1 MSLPQIPT
9 ARERISTYS
18 GPIDGCSS
26 SVMTASPGPLRS
38 RAFMDAPL
46 SDFTPFQ
53 LLGSW
58 LATYDKRIKTIHNDG
73 FRDGPAS
80 EQFYAPGWQ
89 PDLLC
94 DRAIIEY
101 EPVVGPL
108 MHPAYYLYIVRR
120 WHSRSYTRLV
130 KYLAHEQSLPNIV
143 QRRPNSYASPG
154 ATPLHTPRTATI
166 LHPP

>member
-9 ARERISTYS
+9 ARERISTSS

-73 FRDGPAS
+73 FRDDPTS
-80 EQFYAPGWQ
+80 QPFYPPSSQ
-89 PDLLC
+89 PHLLC
-94 DRAIIEY
+94 DRDIVEY
-101 EPVVGPL
+101 ELLIVAL
-108 MHPAYYLYIVRR
+108 MH
-120 WHSRSYTRLV
+120 T
-130 KYLAHEQSLPNIV
+130 AHDLS
-143 QRRPNSYASPG
+143 
-154 ATPLHTPRTATI
+154 
-166 LHPP
+166 

>member
-9 ARERISTYS
+9 ARERISTSS

-73 FRDGPAS
+73 FRDAPPSDHFSPPACHPYLS
-80 EQFYAPGWQ
+80 SDP
-89 PDLLC
+89 L
-94 DRAIIEY
+94 II
-101 EPVVGPL
+101 
-108 MHPAYYLYIVRR
+108 
-120 WHSRSYTRLV
+120 
-130 KYLAHEQSLPNIV
+130 
-143 QRRPNSYASPG
+143 
-154 ATPLHTPRTATI
+154 
-166 LHPP
+166 

>member
-9 ARERISTYS
+9 ARERISTSS

-58 LATYDKRIKTIHNDG
+58 LATYDKRIKTFHNNG
-73 FRDGPAS
+73 FRT
-80 EQFYAPGWQ
+80 APPSKQSYSPGCH
-89 PDLLC
+89 PDLFW
-94 DRAIIEY
+94 DRALIWS
-101 EPVVGPL
+101 EPESGAP
-108 MHPAYYLYIVRR
+108 
-120 WHSRSYTRLV
+120 
-130 KYLAHEQSLPNIV
+130 
-143 QRRPNSYASPG
+143 RP
-154 ATPLHTPRTATI
+154 
-166 LHPP
+166 PPY